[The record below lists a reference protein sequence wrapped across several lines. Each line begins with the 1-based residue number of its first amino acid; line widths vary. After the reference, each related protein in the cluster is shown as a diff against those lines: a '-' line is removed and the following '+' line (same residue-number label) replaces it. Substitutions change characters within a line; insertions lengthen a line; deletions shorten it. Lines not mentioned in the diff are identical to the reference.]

1 MAKAWRSAR
10 LNAGGPPV
18 STPLL
23 RRVSMKLRMSS
34 KPSQAYGI
42 HLARLITKK
51 KKAMVAVNFSGDSF
65 SGIT

>member
-1 MAKAWRSAR
+1 MR
-10 LNAGGPPV
+10 
-18 STPLL
+18 TPSHTPSGAIGSKTSEVL
-23 RRVSMKLRMSS
+23 KLRMSS